1 MPFVCFCRCAQRARS
16 NVKSNYLSQAPNR
29 YVRRAMEK
37 ENNKSR
43 DDSRKQ
49 YNAVVLRLVETCK
62 KQDPRYQE
70 AIKSEKEQRER
81 REAEQRERQKEA
93 KLRREEELRGKMQT
107 GVTQVGAREGMDGRR
122 RMRSAPSS
130 WMTQ

>member
-81 REAEQRERQKEA
+81 QKEA

>member
-1 MPFVCFCRCAQRARS
+1 
-16 NVKSNYLSQAPNR
+16 
-29 YVRRAMEK
+29 MEK
-37 ENNKSR
+37 ENSKSR

-81 REAEQRERQKEA
+81 REEEQRERQKEA
-93 KLRREEELRGKMQT
+93 KLRREEELREKMQT
-107 GVTQVGAREGMDGRR
+107 GVTQVGAREEMNGRR

-130 WMTQ
+130 WMTR